1 MLVDKVRED
10 PAGSGRVV
18 VLGRD
23 DDLVRDRQDDGR
35 DALGEGAEE
44 FGEWATSNGDVDV
57 R

>member
-1 MLVDKVRED
+1 MLVDKVREE

-18 VLGRD
+18 V
-23 DDLVRDRQDDGR
+23 LVRDRQDDGR

>member
-1 MLVDKVRED
+1 MLVDKVREE
-10 PAGSGRVV
+10 PAGSRRVV

-23 DDLVRDRQDDGR
+23 DDLVRDDGQ

>member
-1 MLVDKVRED
+1 MLVDKVREE

-44 FGEWATSNGDVDV
+44 FEEWATSNANVDV